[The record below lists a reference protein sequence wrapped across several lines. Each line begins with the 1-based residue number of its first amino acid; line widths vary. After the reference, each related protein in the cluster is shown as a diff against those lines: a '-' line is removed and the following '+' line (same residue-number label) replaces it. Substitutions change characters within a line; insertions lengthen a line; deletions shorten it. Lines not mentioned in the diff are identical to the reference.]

1 MLQGAAPVLWLNRS
15 EAFYRSVSARLSGL
29 AAVRKR
35 GRVAG
40 GGGPPVGA
48 AAARAG
54 REGAGGGV
62 GVPLAPEGREGGRL
76 RRGEEACG
84 SQGASSAVGELKAG
98 MGTNTRIPN
107 PLRCSVTLCL
117 STCRP
122 RW

>member
-62 GVPLAPEGREGGRL
+62 GVPLAPEGREGGREGGCGGE
-76 RRGEEACG
+76 RRRV
-84 SQGASSAVGELKAG
+84 GARAL
-98 MGTNTRIPN
+98 
-107 PLRCSVTLCL
+107 
-117 STCRP
+117 P
-122 RW
+122 RR